1 MEGLRAFVTRWMLSK
16 LRRVFKQLYRVMNVS
31 QEKDVNLGPIQFG
44 LAYCVIYSSYALL
57 GACWVRYP
65 HEGLCRFETSK

>member
-1 MEGLRAFVTRWMLSK
+1 MHGQIGIIKKIKM
-16 LRRVFKQLYRVMNVS
+16 VMNMS

-44 LAYCVIYSSYALL
+44 LAYCVIYPSYALL

-65 HEGLCRFETSK
+65 HEGLCRFETSE